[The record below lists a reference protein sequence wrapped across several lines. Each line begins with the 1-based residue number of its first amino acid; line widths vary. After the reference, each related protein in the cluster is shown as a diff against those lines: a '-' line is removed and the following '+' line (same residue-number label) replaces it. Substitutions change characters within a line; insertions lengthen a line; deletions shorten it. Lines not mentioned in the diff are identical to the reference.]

1 MNQTA
6 GAEWIEPYKGLK
18 FQDRVMTVEAEEQQ
32 RLVRLCGI
40 EPSVFGD
47 NIDPAAFISLAIQEG
62 VRNKVHA
69 NATVNMVQHLVQHR
83 QMTLGEKLTVSGQ
96 ILDMEEVPRGRV
108 ATSEVWFSGEDG
120 KRALTSRRKSLRPDA
135 SKVGLRGAGERPVA
149 VITEVASLKT
159 VGSFTLTPEGVTA
172 YSGPHNP
179 IHFDPEVAIR
189 NGYRAPI
196 MGGTQCV
203 RFLTAEIW
211 RRFAPQTLDMDI
223 YFRRPLFWDDT
234 FSVMVDEQ
242 NGEWKAICLAK
253 DGKVA
258 TEARINSILGF
269 HQMPSA

>member
-1 MNQTA
+1 MSETEDA
-6 GAEWIEPYKGLK
+6 TWIEPYKGLK
-18 FQDRVMTVEAEEQQ
+18 YQDRAMTVEAAEQQ
-32 RLVRLCGI
+32 RLLRVCG
-40 EPSVFGD
+40 
-47 NIDPAAFISLAIQEG
+47 IDPALFGHTMDPAGFISLAIQEG

-69 NATVNMVQHLVQHR
+69 NATINMVQYLVLHR
-83 QMTLGEKLTVSGQ
+83 PMMLGEPLTVSGQ

-108 ATSEVWFSGEDG
+108 ATSEVWFSGADG
-120 KRALTSRRKSLRPDA
+120 KRALTARRKSLRPDA
-135 SKVGLRGAGERPVA
+135 SKVGLRGAGERPAPVIADVA
-149 VITEVASLKT
+149 ALKAVA
-159 VGSFTLTPEGVTA
+159 SFTLTPECVKG

-179 IHFDPEVAIR
+179 IHFDPEVAKR

-203 RFLTAEIW
+203 RYLTAEIW
-211 RRFAPQTLDMDI
+211 RRFTPRTLDLDI

-258 TEARINSILGF
+258 TEARINSITTR
-269 HQMPSA
+269 

>member
-1 MNQTA
+1 MSQIADVN
-6 GAEWIEPYKGLK
+6 WIEPYKGLK
-18 FQDRVMTVEAEEQQ
+18 FQDRVMTVEAEDQQ
-32 RLVRLCGI
+32 RLLRLCGI
-40 EPSVFGD
+40 DPCVFGD
-47 NIDPAAFISLAIQEG
+47 KIDPAAFISLAIQEG

-83 QMTLGEKLTVSGQ
+83 LMTLGEKLTVSGQ
-96 ILDMEEVPRGRV
+96 ILNVEEVPRGRV
-108 ATSEVWFSGEDG
+108 ATSEVWFSGDDG

-135 SKVGLRGAGERPVA
+135 SKVGSRGAGDRPAPVIADVA
-149 VITEVASLKT
+149 TLKA

-179 IHFDPEVAIR
+179 IHFDPAVATR

-211 RRFAPQTLDMDI
+211 RRFTPQTLDLDI

-253 DGKVA
+253 EGKVA
-258 TEARINSILGF
+258 TEARINSISGY
-269 HQMPSA
+269 HHMPNA

>member
-1 MNQTA
+1 MSQTA
-6 GAEWIEPYKGLK
+6 DVEWIEPYKGLK

-32 RLVRLCGI
+32 RLLRLCGI
-40 EPSVFGD
+40 DPTVFGD
-47 NIDPAAFISLAIQEG
+47 KIDPAGFISLAIQEG

-69 NATVNMVQHLVQHR
+69 NATINMVQHLVQHR
-83 QMTLGEKLTVSGQ
+83 QMRLGEKLTVSGQ
-96 ILDMEEVPRGRV
+96 ILDMAEVPRGRV

-120 KRALTSRRKSLRPDA
+120 KRALTAGRKSLRPDA
-135 SKVGLRGAGERPVA
+135 SKVGLRGAGERPVP
-149 VITEVASLKT
+149 VITDVTRLKA

-179 IHFDPEVAIR
+179 IHFDPEVAKR

-211 RRFAPQTLDMDI
+211 RRFTPQTLDMDI

-258 TEARINSILGF
+258 TEARINSI
-269 HQMPSA
+269 AV

>member
-1 MNQTA
+1 MSET
-6 GAEWIEPYKGLK
+6 EDESWIEPYKGLK
-18 FQDRVMTVEAEEQQ
+18 YQDRAMTVEAAEQQ
-32 RLVRLCGI
+32 RLLSVCGI
-40 EPSVFGD
+40 DPSIFGD
-47 NIDPAAFISLAIQEG
+47 TMDPAGFISLAIQEG

-69 NATVNMVQHLVQHR
+69 NATINMVQYLVLHR
-83 QMTLGEKLTVSGQ
+83 PMTLGEPLTVSGQ
-96 ILDMEEVPRGRV
+96 ILDIEEVPRGRV
-108 ATSEVWFSGEDG
+108 ATSEVWFSGKHG
-120 KRALTSRRKSLRPDA
+120 ARSLTARRKSLRPDA
-135 SKVGLRGAGERPVA
+135 SKVGLRGAGERPAPVIADVA
-149 VITEVASLKT
+149 PLKAVAT
-159 VGSFTLTPEGVTA
+159 VTLTPECVKG

-179 IHFDPEVAIR
+179 IHFDPEVAKR

-211 RRFAPQTLDMDI
+211 RRFAPRTLDLDI

-258 TEARINSILGF
+258 TEARINS
-269 HQMPSA
+269 MSR

>member
-1 MNQTA
+1 MSDTEVVN
-6 GAEWIEPYKGLK
+6 WIEPYKGMK
-18 FQDRVMTVEAEEQQ
+18 FQDRAMTVEAEDQH

-40 EPSVFGD
+40 DPFVFGD
-47 NIDPAAFISLAIQEG
+47 TIDPAAFISLAIQEG

-69 NATVNMVQHLVQHR
+69 NATINMVQSLIQHR
-83 QMTLGEKLTVSGQ
+83 RLKLGEKLTVSGA
-96 ILDMEEVPRGRV
+96 ILDVEEVPRGRV

-120 KRALTSRRKSLRPDA
+120 KRALTAGRKSLRPNP
-135 SKVGLRGAGERPVA
+135 SKVGARGAGERPAPVIADVA
-149 VITEVASLKT
+149 ALKA
-159 VGSFTLTPEGVTA
+159 VGRFTLTPEDVKA

-179 IHFDPEVAIR
+179 IHFDPEVAKR

-211 RRFAPQTLDMDI
+211 RRFAPQTLDLDI

-234 FSVMVDEQ
+234 FSVMVDERD
-242 NGEWKAICLAK
+242 GEWKAICLAK

-258 TEARINSILGF
+258 TEARINSI
-269 HQMPSA
+269 AA

>member
-1 MNQTA
+1 MSQTD
-6 GAEWIEPYKGLK
+6 EVKWIEPYKGLK

-32 RLVRLCGI
+32 RLLSVCGI
-40 EPSVFGD
+40 DPLMYDGK
-47 NIDPAAFISLAIQEG
+47 IDPAGFISLAIQEG

-69 NATVNMVQHLVQHR
+69 NATVNMEQRLVQHR

-96 ILDMEEVPRGRV
+96 ILDVEEVPRGRV

-135 SKVGLRGAGERPVA
+135 SKVGLRGAGDKPAPVIA
-149 VITEVASLKT
+149 DASLLKS
-159 VGSFTLTPEGVTA
+159 VARVTLTPDIVKA

-179 IHFDPEVAIR
+179 IHFDPEVATR
-189 NGYRAPI
+189 HGYRAPI
-196 MGGTQCV
+196 MGGTQCM
-203 RFLTAEIW
+203 RFVLAEIW
-211 RRFAPQTLDMDI
+211 RRFRPQTIDLDI

-242 NGEWKAICLAK
+242 AGEWKAICLAK

-258 TEARINSILGF
+258 TEARINSIGV
-269 HQMPSA
+269 

>member
-1 MNQTA
+1 
-6 GAEWIEPYKGLK
+6 
-18 FQDRVMTVEAEEQQ
+18 
-32 RLVRLCGI
+32 
-40 EPSVFGD
+40 
-47 NIDPAAFISLAIQEG
+47 
-62 VRNKVHA
+62 
-69 NATVNMVQHLVQHR
+69 MVQYLVMHR
-83 QMTLGEKLTVSGQ
+83 PMTLGEPLTVSGQ

-120 KRALTSRRKSLRPDA
+120 RRALTARRKSLRPDA
-135 SKVGLRGAGERPVA
+135 SKVGLRGAGERPAPVIADVA
-149 VITEVASLKT
+149 ALTAVA
-159 VGSFTLTPEGVTA
+159 SFTLTPECVKG

-179 IHFDPEVAIR
+179 IHFDPEVAKR

-211 RRFAPQTLDMDI
+211 RSFSPRTLDLDI

-242 NGEWKAICLAK
+242 NGQWKAICLAK

-258 TEARINSILGF
+258 TEARINSMTA
-269 HQMPSA
+269 H